1 MDMNNMK
8 NIVVLKNLPSNMVEE
23 AFVILKSNVKIQK
36 KHLIDNKKSKLE
48 MEEKNITKECVVR
61 EAEMIIQEYIDKVE
75 KSSYEVAKNSI
86 KMNKKYKRLKAI
98 TAFLSVFSLLSIIST
113 FFR

>member
-1 MDMNNMK
+1 MDINNMK

-36 KHLIDNKKSKLE
+36 RHLIDNKKGKLE
-48 MEEKNITKECVVR
+48 KEEKNITKECVVR

-75 KSSYEVAKNSI
+75 KNSLDIAKNSI
-86 KMNKKYKRLKAI
+86 KMNKKYNRLKAV
-98 TAFLSVFSLLSIIST
+98 TVFLSIFSLLSIISS

>member
-1 MDMNNMK
+1 MDINNMK

-23 AFVILKSNVKIQK
+23 AFVILKSNVKIHK
-36 KHLIDNKKSKLE
+36 KHLVDNKEGKVIN
-48 MEEKNITKECVVR
+48 EEKNITKDCVVK

-75 KSSYEVAKNSI
+75 KNSFEIARNSI
-86 KMNKKYKRLKAI
+86 KINKKYKRLKALTI
-98 TAFLSVFSLLSIIST
+98 FLSIFSVLSTISS

>member
-1 MDMNNMK
+1 MDINNMK

-36 KHLIDNKKSKLE
+36 KHLIDNKKSKIE
-48 MEEKNITKECVVR
+48 KEEKNITKDCVVK
-61 EAEMIIQEYIDKVE
+61 EAEMIIEEYINKVE
-75 KSSYEVAKNSI
+75 KSNFEMARNSI
-86 KMNKKYKRLKAI
+86 KIDKKYKRLKAL
-98 TAFLSVFSLLSIIST
+98 TVFLSIFSLLSIFSS

>member
-1 MDMNNMK
+1 MDINNMK

-23 AFVILKSNVKIQK
+23 AFVILRSNVKMQK
-36 KHLIDNKKSKLE
+36 KHLIDNKKGKIE
-48 MEEKNITKECVVR
+48 KEEKNITKDYVVK

-75 KSSYEVAKNSI
+75 KNSFEATRNSI
-86 KMNKKYKRLKAI
+86 KLNKKYNRLKSI
-98 TAFLSVFSLLSIIST
+98 TIFLGVFSLLSIISI